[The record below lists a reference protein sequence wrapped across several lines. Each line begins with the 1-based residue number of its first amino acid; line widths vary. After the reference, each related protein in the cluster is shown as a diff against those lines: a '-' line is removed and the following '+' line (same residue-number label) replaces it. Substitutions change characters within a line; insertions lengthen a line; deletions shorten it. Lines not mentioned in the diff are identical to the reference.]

1 MSVYSLVV
9 YWPQINE
16 FGTVKITIPKGA
28 TLNDIADSLESIG
41 ILSNRKMFLMAVKT
55 SGYEKDIPAGRFTF
69 SNPNSNYSIIEQLV
83 KGSPLKKRVT
93 ILEGWT
99 ARQIAEHLSE
109 TLDLDTNEFIHL
121 CFDEQFVR
129 QLGIPG
135 STAEGFLFPD
145 TYYFFEGEDAES
157 IIRKLIEEYKKNITE
172 ALIRRASEL
181 NFTELE
187 WITLASI
194 IEGEAIFN
202 DERARISGV
211 YHNRL
216 SRGMRLQADPT
227 IQYIIQDAPRR
238 ILNRDLKIESPYN
251 TYMNDG
257 LPPGPINNPGQES
270 ILAAIYPEKNDYL
283 YFVARGDGYHTFSRN
298 QTEHNSAKRKF
309 QQIRRKVW
317 RDKMRESKLK

>member
-9 YWPQINE
+9 YWPQVNDYE
-16 FGTVKITIPKGA
+16 KVKITIPKGA
-28 TLNDIADSLESIG
+28 SLNDIADSLESIG

-55 SGYEKDIPAGRFTF
+55 SGYEKEIPAGRFTF
-69 SNPNSNYSIIEQLV
+69 SNPYNNNSIIRQLV
-83 KGSPLKKRVT
+83 NGSPLKKRVT

-109 TLDLDTNEFIHL
+109 TLGLDANEFIHL

-135 STAEGFLFPD
+135 RTAEGFLFPD

-181 NFTELE
+181 NFTEIE

-251 TYMNDG
+251 TYMIEG

-298 QTEHNSAKRKF
+298 QTEHNRAKRKF